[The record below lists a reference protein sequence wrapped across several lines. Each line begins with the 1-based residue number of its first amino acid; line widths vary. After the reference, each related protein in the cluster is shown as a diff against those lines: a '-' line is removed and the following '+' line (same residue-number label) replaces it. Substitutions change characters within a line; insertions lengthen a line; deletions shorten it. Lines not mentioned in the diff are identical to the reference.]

1 MTGSSRMVQ
10 RDREAPARQGDFA
23 HEGINSFI
31 TAFDR
36 RVTAGVLIVYWSMG
50 IGTCSNAF

>member
-1 MTGSSRMVQ
+1 MLQ

-36 RVTAGVLIVYWSMG
+36 RVTASVPCVY
-50 IGTCSNAF
+50 